1 MNPTQIEMLK
11 QASIFILGAL
21 VGGIGV
27 YSVTHKRME
36 SEINETLDEL
46 SEYRNKLD
54 EKSDLLDEKVELLEK
69 LMNSK
74 ENTESFKVIKD
85 NEDDP
90 DVILEYEEVL
100 KPYRGGS
107 FFRNDISEEKYEE
120 AEKIISQYVSDRPKE
135 VERVVRDPYLIHED
149 DYGEIGYD
157 VLSYDYYIKDEVVV
171 DGDEALLFK
180 DDFDTEGENLLG
192 NPDMWY
198 PRLVA
203 GDTVYIRD
211 ERLERD
217 IQIVPNDDA
226 FDLDS

>member
-21 VGGIGV
+21 VGGVGV

-46 SEYRNKLD
+46 SEYRIRLD
-54 EKSDLLDEKVELLEK
+54 EKSDLLDEKEKLLEE
-69 LMNSK
+69 LMNS
-74 ENTESFKVIKD
+74 EESRESFKIIKD

-90 DVILEYEEVL
+90 DVILEYEETL
-100 KPYRGGS
+100 KPSRGGA

-120 AEKIISQYVSDRPKE
+120 AEKIISQYVSDRPKG

-157 VLSYDYYIKDEVVV
+157 VLSYDYYFKDEVIV
-171 DGDEALLFK
+171 DGGEALLFK

-203 GDTVYIRD
+203 GETIYIRD

-217 IQIVPNDDA
+217 IQIVSIDDF